1 MLENEKAFQ
10 FMNINAADS
19 NGVSLVMLAVQYE
32 RTKILYHLLDYG
44 AGAAGGPLSFPG
56 GAPRASRQQRCYR
69 QPTDCALIIKM
80 AAEMAHTTSTQHT
93 TRTTQPHRYYIYPPG
108 IDTRR

>member
-56 GAPRASRQQRCYR
+56 GAPRASRQLSPLVQLCSHWFLPYK
-69 QPTDCALIIKM
+69 D
-80 AAEMAHTTSTQHT
+80 AA
-93 TRTTQPHRYYIYPPG
+93 
-108 IDTRR
+108 